1 MLFSEKVNFLT
12 DDSSLSD
19 PNGFRMAG
27 QPMIPMLP
35 VMMPG
40 QPGLQS
46 PGAADPG
53 FPRMMGPGN
62 VVYPKGP
69 YPQLQQMPAQFVKMN
84 QQVGLLALPPFLRP
98 SLAHSEHVYDLLVE

>member
-1 MLFSEKVNFLT
+1 MHNRSIDAFLGIFLFS
-12 DDSSLSD
+12 DDSCLSD
-19 PNGFRMAG
+19 PSGFRMAG

-35 VMMPG
+35 VMIPG

-69 YPQLQQMPAQFVKMN
+69 YPQLQQMPAQFMKMN
-84 QQVGLLALPPFLRP
+84 QQVRLRFYFLPSCC
-98 SLAHSEHVYDLLVE
+98 SLNMITI

>member
-1 MLFSEKVNFLT
+1 
-12 DDSSLSD
+12 
-19 PNGFRMAG
+19 MAG

-35 VMMPG
+35 VMIPG

-69 YPQLQQMPAQFVKMN
+69 YPQLQQMPAQFMKMN
-84 QQVGLLALPPFLRP
+84 QQVRVLWLRFYALP
-98 SLAHSEHVYDLLVE
+98 S